1 MSDWIS
7 ANTHPPKYGY
17 YITWD
22 GMNVREALWK
32 SDHWSGIRFYD
43 RIIHWKC
50 LPPPP
55 KKKHYCES
63 LSWKCVDDGMGNL
76 AAKSNGS
83 SFILCNF
90 CPICGEPASGEKA

>member
-55 KKKHYCES
+55 EKKHYCENPYMRCYTD
-63 LSWKCVDDGMGNL
+63 LPNYDVLFLQTRKEIKEHVVT
-76 AAKSNGS
+76 
-83 SFILCNF
+83 F
-90 CPICGEPASGEKA
+90 CPICGGKA